1 MKTPK
6 GIPRMAPIRKPQ
18 AAEPKSQP
26 IRMQIP
32 ITAMVVPIRT
42 EPAPARLSFGV
53 WDGSIGGA
61 SIAEFVTYE
70 IRLVQRKLSDFVRW
84 NSGGA
89 TLLVHRLVPAAEAE
103 ATRVRRLDDLQ
114 HVDDIDREH
123 ERDERDRDHRERL
136 PWVPD
141 PALPERDEAGREC
154 RAGQGRAPHPH
165 DHGRSALGVAAS

>member
-1 MKTPK
+1 MKTPT

-18 AAEPKSQP
+18 AAEPRSQP

-70 IRLVQRKLSDFVRW
+70 IRLVQRKFGDFVRMELRR
-84 NSGGA
+84 SDAARPPARGGQRGGSDAGFA
-89 TLLVHRLVPAAEAE
+89 TCRPPARRRHRAR
-103 ATRVRRLDDLQ
+103 TRT
-114 HVDDIDREH
+114 
-123 ERDERDRDHRERL
+123 
-136 PWVPD
+136 
-141 PALPERDEAGREC
+141 
-154 RAGQGRAPHPH
+154 
-165 DHGRSALGVAAS
+165 